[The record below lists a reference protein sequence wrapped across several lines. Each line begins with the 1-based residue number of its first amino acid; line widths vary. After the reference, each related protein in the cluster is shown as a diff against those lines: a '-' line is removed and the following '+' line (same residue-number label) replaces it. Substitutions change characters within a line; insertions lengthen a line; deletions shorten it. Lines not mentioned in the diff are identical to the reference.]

1 LACIKTGINKGVAAM
16 LFNELIAKYRRWKS
30 IHKTVAA
37 LEGLS
42 THELNDLGIGRWQI
56 HELAKRHAV

>member
-1 LACIKTGINKGVAAM
+1 M

-37 LEGLS
+37 LEGPS

-56 HELAKRHAV
+56 HKLAKRHAV